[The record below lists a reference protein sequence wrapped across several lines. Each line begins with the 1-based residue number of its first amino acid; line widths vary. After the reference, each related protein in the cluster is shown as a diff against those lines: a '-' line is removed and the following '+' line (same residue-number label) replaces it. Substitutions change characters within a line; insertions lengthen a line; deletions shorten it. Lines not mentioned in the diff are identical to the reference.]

1 VVGGGVW
8 MLEGDGLDGRV
19 RLITQPLGVRRA
31 YALGQRAVQRVTED
45 AHYGRFWCQHHAKL
59 RPSRPAR

>member
-1 VVGGGVW
+1 
-8 MLEGDGLDGRV
+8 
-19 RLITQPLGVRRA
+19 VRRA